1 MTRTALVT
9 GGARSIG
16 AAITVKLAVDGYA
29 VAVHA
34 RSERPAVHEFIASL
48 PGGPH
53 AAVFGD
59 ISLPE
64 DAQAIV
70 RQAIDRLGQLDL
82 LVNNAGIHV
91 ASDLERDDFDLWRS
105 QWSDQF
111 ATNVFGTANVTYAAV
126 RHFLDR
132 AAGPSGA
139 RIVNIGSRGAYRGEP
154 DAPAYGASKAAV
166 HSMTQ
171 SLAVA
176 LAPHGIAVAAVAP
189 GFIATERTAG
199 MLDSPAGERVREQS
213 PFGRVG
219 QPQEVASAVAWLAS
233 PDAVWA
239 SGAILDLN
247 GASYLR

>member
-1 MTRTALVT
+1 MTKTALVT

-16 AAITVKLAVDGYA
+16 AAISRKLAEDGYV
-29 VAVHA
+29 VAVHG
-34 RSERPAVHEFIASL
+34 RTERPEVHEFVASL
-48 PGGPH
+48 PGASH

-59 ISLPE
+59 ISVPSEAE
-64 DAQAIV
+64 DIV
-70 RQAIDRLGQLDL
+70 HQAIDRLGHLDL
-82 LVNNAGIHV
+82 LVKNAGIHV
-91 ASDLERDDFDLWRS
+91 ASDLENDDFEAWQS

-111 ATNVFGTANVTYAAV
+111 ATNVFGTANVTYATV

-132 AAGPSGA
+132 AAGSSGA
-139 RIVNIGSRGAYRGEP
+139 RIVNIGSRGAYRGEAQ
-154 DAPAYGASKAAV
+154 APAYGASKAAV

-219 QPQEVASAVAWLAS
+219 RPQEVASAVAWLAS